1 MKYFMADFET
11 TTYEGITRTEV
22 WASALVDL
30 ESPTEKSSVIIDNS
44 LDDFMWFI
52 FLKIHDDSTIY
63 FHNLKFDG
71 MFIMS
76 WLKKHK
82 DKFKEF
88 SITIDGHKH
97 LRKKNELRWN
107 NGGYYL
113 YSVSDKGQWYS
124 ITIKYRG
131 RLITFLDSLKLLPFS
146 VKDIGKSFKTKFQKT
161 SIDYEGHRASGEKI
175 TDEEKDYIAN
185 DVLVVKEALNI
196 MFEEGHTAMTI
207 GACCMHEYKH
217 LCWHDQKEYN
227 ALFPDLYKVDCPVHG
242 FENADEYIR
251 KSYKG
256 GWCYVKRGCE
266 NKLFECMGTV
276 CDVNSLY
283 PSQMH
288 SDSGNYYPY
297 GLPQWFT
304 GAIPEVCNETFPD
317 GTRKR
322 YYFVRI
328 RTKFRLKKDHLP
340 TIQIKGSPFYS
351 GREWLETSDYRLHG
365 EYFSEYEDFDGT
377 IKEVKPTLTLTC
389 TDYEL
394 LKDHYELIDCEI
406 LDGCF
411 FRCATGFFDKYINK
425 WAEIKMKETGAKRTL
440 AKLFLNNLYGKL
452 ASSIDSSYKV
462 FDIGNDGILRSEI
475 IEEREKKAG
484 YIPIGSAI
492 TSYAR
497 NFTIRCA
504 QKNYSHFIYADT
516 DSIHCCCDPDSI
528 IGAPE
533 HPTAFNHWKY
543 ESCWDKAIFVR
554 QKTYI
559 EHCTH
564 DNREPI
570 EPYYNIKC
578 AGMGKTPKEI
588 LNKMLENGEK
598 TMTDFKTGLEIPHN
612 LKAMNIDGGVVLRD
626 CVYKIH

>member
-1 MKYFMADFET
+1 MADFET
-11 TTYEGITRTEV
+11 TTYEGITKTEV

-30 ESPTEKSSVIIDNS
+30 ESPTEKDSVIIDNS
-44 LDDFMWFI
+44 LDNFMWFVL
-52 FLKIHDDSTIY
+52 LKIHDDSTIY

-76 WLKKHK
+76 WLKNHK

-88 SITIDGHKH
+88 SVTIDGHKH

-146 VKDIGKSFKTKFQKT
+146 VKDIGKAFKTKFQKT
-161 SIDYEGHRASGEKI
+161 SIDYEGHRASGEII
-175 TDEEKDYIAN
+175 TEEEKDYIAN

-217 LCWHDQKEYN
+217 LCWHDQKEYTT
-227 ALFPDLYKVDCPVHG
+227 LFPDLYKVECPVKG

-266 NKLFECMGTV
+266 NKLYECIGTV

-297 GLPQWFT
+297 GLPQWFE
-304 GAIPEVCNETFPD
+304 GEIPDICNQTFQD

-328 RTKFRLKKDHLP
+328 RTKFRLKKNHLP

-411 FRCATGFFDKYINK
+411 FRCATGFFDKYIDK

-452 ASSIDSSYKV
+452 ASSTDSSYKV

-475 IEEREKKAG
+475 VEEYEKKAG

-504 QKNYSHFIYADT
+504 QKNYNHFIYADT

-528 IGAPE
+528 VGAPE

-564 DNREPI
+564 DSREPI
-570 EPYYNIKC
+570 EPFYNIKC

-588 LNKMLENGEK
+588 LNNMLENGEK